1 LQLDNEIMA
10 KQRARVVM
18 VHNAAE
24 AIEAARVAALAGRP
38 LIIVSPPG
46 AALFAGPVWFKALID
61 AAREEIA
68 PTATV
73 TFMLDCADSPGAV
86 LASIRARIEAVS
98 FHGNARALAR
108 LKAIA
113 KRAGVALHAPPT
125 AAFDLSKEANPEA
138 LSAWFSSSGASLQ
151 TPRRSAKRT
160 ARHGPTPKRPGGGR
174 TIPPTGAKRP

>member
-1 LQLDNEIMA
+1 MA

-24 AIEAARVAALAGRP
+24 AIDAARAAALADRP

-46 AALFAGPVWFKALID
+46 AALFAGPVWFKALTD
-61 AAREEIA
+61 AAREDIA
-68 PTATV
+68 PSAAV

-86 LASIRARIEAVS
+86 MASIRARIEAVS
-98 FHGNARALAR
+98 FHGNARALVR

-138 LSAWFSSSGASLQ
+138 LSAWFSSRSSSSGASLQ

-174 TIPPTGAKRP
+174 TFPPMGAKRP